1 MNTSKKRKIDQN
13 DEVLFAE
20 EDNDQV
26 LFTDEDN
33 DEVLFTDENHDEVLF
48 AENESKAQNEPHN
61 GITAEKTGR
70 QPNTQD
76 TWKIFIVDDDIEVHQ
91 VTKMMLRKI
100 RFENK
105 GLTFLSAYSAAEA
118 KIVVQKHQDIA
129 MIFLD
134 VVMEEDDAGLQFVK
148 YLRDEIKNRL
158 VRIVLRTG
166 QPGMAPEEDIIIKYD
181 INDYKEKGELTAK
194 KMLTT
199 VFSTLRSFRDLT
211 TNELLKTEN
220 VRMKAELDIAHRI
233 QQMALPLTSELKEIK
248 ELDIAGFMEPADEVG
263 GDYYDVLQYHKGRL
277 KIGIGDVTGHGL
289 ESGILMLI
297 VQTTVQSLLES
308 GITDSEKFLNILNSV
323 IYNSVHRMKL
333 DKNLTLSL
341 LDYQDGVL
349 QLTGQHEE
357 VLLVRKSGQI
367 ERVDTFDLGFMVGV
381 VDDIAKLVSHQEISL
396 QKGDGIVLYTDGITE
411 ARNPQ
416 EEQYGIERLCEVVS
430 HLWHRT
436 AKEIQQAV
444 VADVKQYID
453 TQKVYDDITLLVLK
467 QK

>member
-1 MNTSKKRKIDQN
+1 MSTSKELKTDDN
-13 DEVLFAE
+13 DEVLFA
-20 EDNDQV
+20 
-26 LFTDEDN
+26 DENN
-33 DEVLFTDENHDEVLF
+33 DEVLFADENNDEPLF
-48 AENESKAQNEPHN
+48 ADEESKPQNEDN
-61 GITAEKTGR
+61 NAIIEEKTGS
-70 QPNTQD
+70 QKNDQD
-76 TWKIFIVDDDIEVHQ
+76 TWKIFIVDDDIEVHN
-91 VTKMMLRKI
+91 VTKMMLRKV

-105 GLTFLSAYSAAEA
+105 GLTFISAYSAAEA
-118 KIVVQKHQDIA
+118 KIVIQKHPDIA

-148 YLRDEIKNRL
+148 YLRDQIKNHL

-166 QPGMAPEEDIIIKYD
+166 QPGMAPEEDIIVKYD

-211 TNELLKTEN
+211 TNQLLKTEN
-220 VRMKAELDIAHRI
+220 VRMKAELEIAHRI
-233 QQMALPLTSELKEIK
+233 QQMVLPLKSELKEIK

-263 GDYYDVLQYHKGRL
+263 GDYYDVLQYNDEGRL

-297 VQTTVQSLLES
+297 VQTAVQSLLES
-308 GITDSEKFLNILNSV
+308 GITDSEKFLNILNRV
-323 IYNSVHRMKL
+323 IYSSVHRMKL

-341 LDYQDGVL
+341 LDYQNGVL

-357 VLLVRKSGQI
+357 VLLVRQNGQI
-367 ERVDTFDLGFMVGV
+367 ERVDTFELGFMVGV

-411 ARNPQ
+411 ARNSEDQ
-416 EEQYGIERLCEVVS
+416 LYGIERLCS
-430 HLWHRT
+430 IISCNWQKT
-436 AKEIQQAV
+436 AKDIQSAIV
-444 VADVKQYID
+444 TDIKEYIG
-453 TQKVYDDITLLVLK
+453 TQKVLDDITLLVLK
-467 QK
+467 QQ

>member
-1 MNTSKKRKIDQN
+1 MNTSKERQTDQNNEVLFADEDN
-13 DEVLFAE
+13 DEVLFA
-20 EDNDQV
+20 N
-26 LFTDEDN
+26 EDN

-48 AENESKAQNEPHN
+48 AEEESKAQNEPQN
-61 GITAEKTGR
+61 GITAEKTGS

-76 TWKIFIVDDDIEVHQ
+76 AWKIFIVDDDVEVHH

-105 GLTFLSAYSAAEA
+105 GLTFISAYSAAEA

-134 VVMEEDDAGLQFVK
+134 VVMEEDDAGLKFVK

-211 TNELLKTEN
+211 TNECLKTEN

-233 QQMALPLTSELKEIK
+233 QQMALPLKSELNKIK
-248 ELDIAGFMEPADEVG
+248 ELDIACFMEPANEVG
-263 GDYYDVLQYHKGRL
+263 GDYYEVLCHDGHI

-289 ESGILMLI
+289 ESGILMLV
-297 VQTTVQSLLES
+297 VQIAVQSLLES
-308 GITDSEKFLNILNSV
+308 GIKDSENFLNILNRI

-341 LDYQDGVL
+341 LDYHEGVL
-349 QLTGQHEE
+349 QLTGQHED

-381 VDDIAKLVSHQEISL
+381 VPNIAHIVSHFEIQL
-396 QKGDGIVLYTDGITE
+396 QPGDGIVLYTDGITE
-411 ARNPQ
+411 ALNP
-416 EEQYGIERLCEVVS
+416 EMEHYEIERLCNVVS
-430 HLWHRT
+430 QSWHLT
-436 AKEIQQAV
+436 AQEIQQAV

-453 TQKVYDDITLLVLK
+453 TQEVFDDITLLVLK